1 MPEEKERTVSKVDYQ
16 TIGIEELV
24 GILKADVKNGL
35 SAADIG
41 KRVNNYG
48 YNEIPEEKANPYISF
63 AKKFWDPTAWMLE
76 AVIVLSLILGNYPD
90 VYIIV
95 ALLLLNA
102 VLGFFQEQRASDAV
116 DTLKQKLRVNA
127 RTLRDG
133 KWQMIPARELV
144 PGDIVRI
151 RAGDFV
157 PADVKILDGQLDV
170 DQSALTGESLAVSK
184 EKSDMLFSGSIIK
197 SGESDALVILTG
209 NKTYFG
215 KTTEL
220 VQFARPRLHSEEV
233 ISKIVTWL
241 LVIVGVALAV
251 AFVVSALAGIKLL
264 TIVPLA
270 LVLSGLFHTCRIACN
285 VYDNYGDR
293 IDGSCQTRRAGDT
306 TECS

>member
-1 MPEEKERTVSKVDYQ
+1 MYV
-16 TIGIEELV
+16 
-24 GILKADVKNGL
+24 
-35 SAADIG
+35 
-41 KRVNNYG
+41 
-48 YNEIPEEKANPYISF
+48 
-63 AKKFWDPTAWMLE
+63 
-76 AVIVLSLILGNYPD
+76 
-90 VYIIV
+90 IV

-102 VLGFFQEQRASDAV
+102 VLGFFQEQRASGAV

-133 KWQMIPARELV
+133 NWQMLPARELV

-157 PADVKILDGQLDV
+157 PADVKVLDGQLDA
-170 DQSALTGESLAVSK
+170 DQSALTGESLTVSK

-233 ISKIVTWL
+233 ISQIYRGCW
-241 LVIVGVALAV
+241 
-251 AFVVSALAGIKLL
+251 
-264 TIVPLA
+264 
-270 LVLSGLFHTCRIACN
+270 
-285 VYDNYGDR
+285 
-293 IDGSCQTRRAGDT
+293 
-306 TECS
+306 